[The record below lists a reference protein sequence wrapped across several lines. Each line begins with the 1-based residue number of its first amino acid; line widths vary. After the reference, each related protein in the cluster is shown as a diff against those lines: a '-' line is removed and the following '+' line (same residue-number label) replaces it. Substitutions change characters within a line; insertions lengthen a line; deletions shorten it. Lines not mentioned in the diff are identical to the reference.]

1 MKAISKRIGNIN
13 YDKLFEW
20 SKLVSVTGF
29 AQVVVQLVALV
40 SGIMVIRLLPPQE
53 YALYTLANTML
64 GAMVVLADGGIA
76 SAVMSQGGKVW
87 MEHKKLG
94 IVIVTGLRLRKIFA
108 IICLPVSVSV
118 LLYLLRHHGASW
130 LFSVLIILSIIP
142 TFFMMIHAGIFEIS
156 PKLRQDLIEL
166 QKVKVVSN
174 IGRLGIL
181 AVMLFAYPIAVTALF
196 AASIPQIWVNIR
208 YRKITSKYADLNQK
222 IDPVVQKNILKM
234 VGRLL
239 PEAIYYCLSG
249 QIAIWLISVFG
260 STSALA
266 QVGALSRLSIILG
279 FFSVLFA
286 SIIAPRFARLPNK
299 PKILLSHYLKILIGL
314 LVLCILITFMV
325 WVFSSQILWVLGSH
339 YSGLDYELVLM
350 AVSSCLN
357 LLYGASF
364 LLGTYRSWVINPIVF
379 IPISILT
386 TVLAVIVMD
395 TSSLQNIIFLNIV
408 VTLIE
413 VIMLTVFNFIKILK
427 AAREHEIEEAA
438 ISFGNPND

>member
-1 MKAISKRIGNIN
+1 MKAITKRVGNIN
-13 YDKLFEW
+13 YDKVVAW
-20 SKLVSVTGF
+20 SKLISITGF
-29 AQVVVQLVALV
+29 AQVIVQVVALV
-40 SGIMVIRLLPPQE
+40 SGIMVIRILPPQE

-87 MEHKKLG
+87 MEQKKLG
-94 IVIVTGLRLRKIFA
+94 TVIVTGLRLRKIFA
-108 IICLPVSVSV
+108 VICLPIAVGI

-130 LFSVLIILSIIP
+130 LFSALIILSIIP
-142 TFFMMIHAGIFEIS
+142 TFFMMINAGILEIS

-174 IGRLGIL
+174 LGRLGIL
-181 AVMLFAYPIAVTALF
+181 AITLFAYPIAVSALL
-196 AASIPQIWVNIR
+196 AASLPQIWVNIR
-208 YRKITSKYADLNQK
+208 YKKITSKYADLKQK

-260 STSALA
+260 STDSLA

-279 FFSVLFA
+279 FFSALFG
-286 SIIAPRFARLPNK
+286 SLVAPRFARLPNK
-299 PKILLSHYLKILIGL
+299 PKVLLRHYLQILAGL
-314 LVLCILITFMV
+314 IFLCICITIAV
-325 WVFSSQILWVLGSH
+325 WTFSSQILWVLGSH
-339 YSGLDYELVLM
+339 YFGLDKELVLM
-350 AVSSCLN
+350 AISSCLG

-364 LLGTYRSWVINPIVF
+364 LLGTYRSWVINPIIF
-379 IPISILT
+379 IPVSLFT
-386 TVLAVIVMD
+386 TALAVTVMD
-395 TSSLQNIIFLNIV
+395 TSSLQDIILLNIT

-413 VIMLTVFNFIKILK
+413 VIMLTIFNLIKIVK
-427 AAREHEIEEAA
+427 AASEVEEDITFA
-438 ISFGNPND
+438 N

>member
-1 MKAISKRIGNIN
+1 MKAVSKRIGNIN
-13 YDKLFEW
+13 YDKVVEW
-20 SKLVSVTGF
+20 SKLISLTGF
-29 AQVVVQLVALV
+29 AQVIVQVVALV
-40 SGIMVIRLLPPQE
+40 SGIMVIRLLPPEE

-87 MEHKKLG
+87 MEEKKLG
-94 IVIVTGLRLRKIFA
+94 SVIVTGLRLRKIFA
-108 IICLPVSVSV
+108 IIVLPIAIGV
-118 LLYLLRHHGASW
+118 LLYLLRHHGATW
-130 LFSVLIILSIIP
+130 LFSSLIIVSIIP
-142 TFFMMIHAGIFEIS
+142 TFFMLINAGILEIS

-166 QKVKVVSN
+166 QKVKVISN
-174 IGRLGIL
+174 LGRLAIL
-181 AVMLFAYPIAVTALF
+181 AVSIFAYPIAVTALL
-196 AASIPQIWVNIR
+196 AASLPQIWVNIR
-208 YRKITSKYADLNQK
+208 YRKITLKHADLNQK

-260 STSALA
+260 STDSLA

-286 SIIAPRFARLPNK
+286 SLIAPRFARLPNK
-299 PKILLSHYLKILIGL
+299 PKVLLRYYLQILAGLIF
-314 LVLCILITFMV
+314 LCVSITFAV
-325 WVFSSQILWVLGSH
+325 WLFSSQILWVLGSH
-339 YSGLDYELVLM
+339 YFGLDKELVLM
-350 AVSSCLN
+350 AISSCLN

-364 LLGTYRSWVINPIVF
+364 LLGTYRSWVINPIIF
-379 IPISILT
+379 IPISLLT

-395 TSSLQNIIFLNIV
+395 TSSLENIILLNIV

-413 VIMLTVFNFIKILK
+413 VVMMTIFNLIKIVK
-427 AAREHEIEEAA
+427 AATESEDEQQEITS
-438 ISFGNPND
+438 INP